1 MKKLGAVWT
10 VLLGSAF
17 LLCACGEEQP
27 DVPDKSYIGVA
38 YYNQS
43 DTFLNELL
51 DSFKEQLKEMQNED
65 MDTVVMVRDAAGVQ
79 RTQDDQVKELIN
91 AGCDVLCVNL
101 VDRADPSEIIDMARE
116 HEVPIIFFNREP
128 VAEDLMQWDQIYYV
142 GADAEES
149 GVMQGELA
157 ADMIKNNS
165 QTDRNRDGK
174 IQYVVLEGE
183 PGHQD
188 AIIRT
193 ETAVKTL
200 TDSGIELEKLSY
212 QIANWNR
219 AQAENRMEQLI
230 GQYPNQIELVLSNND
245 DMALGAMDAYKK
257 LNYTETAL
265 PVFFGIDGTD
275 AGLEAVVDSELA
287 GTVYNDKEGQAKAMA
302 ELCWALI
309 TGDGMEELKFQK
321 ERCIYLPYA
330 KVTEEN
336 ADEFIARSNTP

>member
-101 VDRADPSEIIDMARE
+101 GDRADPSQIIDMARE

-309 TGDGMEELKFQK
+309 TGDGMEELEFQK

>member
-1 MKKLGAVWT
+1 MNKLGAVWT

>member
-27 DVPDKSYIGVA
+27 DIPDKSYIGVA